1 MNLGLVTSFI
11 IGGMLMLS
19 IIVMNIN
26 LSTSSA
32 DLTLTQVNKQHVQT
46 ITDMIT
52 YDIPKIGFA
61 QNGKVS
67 KYNDPSTGSAFQL
80 IEVADTNRIVFNSDI
95 DNDGEIDEITWEL
108 TTEKVYDSQPD
119 LNQNVYK
126 LVRKQNAPSY
136 SEITTEISTGV
147 TKFVINYYDEYGDD
161 KADRMST
168 PVTGSNLEDIK
179 QIDIQLV
186 IQSKE
191 KIRYSV
197 GSDGRYVTSAWE
209 KRYTPRNL
217 Q

>member
-1 MNLGLVTSFI
+1 MNLGLITSFI

-19 IIVMNIN
+19 IIAMNLN

-32 DLTLTQVNKQHVQT
+32 DLTLTQINKQHVQT
-46 ITDMIT
+46 ITDMLT

-67 KYNDPSTGSAFQL
+67 KYNDTSTGSAFDL
-80 IEVADTNRIVFNSDI
+80 IEVADNDRLVFNSDI

-108 TTEKVYDSQPD
+108 TDEKVYDSQPD

-136 SEITTEISTGV
+136 SEITTEITSGV
-147 TKFVINYYDEYGDD
+147 TAFKINYYQQYGDD
-161 KADRMST
+161 KSDTLST
-168 PVTGSNLEDIK
+168 PVADPTVIR
-179 QIDIQLV
+179 QIDIELV

-197 GSDGRYVTSAWE
+197 GSDGRFVTSAWE
-209 KRYTPRNL
+209 KRFTPRNL

>member
-46 ITDMIT
+46 ITDMLT

-67 KYNDPSTGSAFQL
+67 KYNDPSTGTSFKL
-80 IEVADTNRIVFNSDI
+80 IEVADNDRIVFNSDI

-108 TTEKVYDSQPD
+108 TDEKVYDSQPE
-119 LNQNVYK
+119 LNQGVLK

-136 SEITTEISTGV
+136 SEIITDITSGV
-147 TKFVINYYDEYGDD
+147 TKFVINYYDEYGAE
-161 KADRMST
+161 KADTLST
-168 PVTGSNLEDIK
+168 PVADPSVIR
-179 QIDIQLV
+179 QIDFELV
-186 IQSKE
+186 LQSKE
-191 KIRYSV
+191 KIRYSI

>member
-32 DLTLTQVNKQHVQT
+32 DLTMTQINKQHVQT
-46 ITDMIT
+46 ITDMLT

-61 QNGKVS
+61 PNGKVS
-67 KYNDPSTGSAFQL
+67 KYNNPSTGSPYQL
-80 IEVADTNRIVFNSDI
+80 IEVADTNKIVFNSDI
-95 DNDGEIDEITWEL
+95 DNNGEIDKISWEL
-108 TTEKVYDSQPD
+108 TTEKVYDSQPAK
-119 LNQNVYK
+119 NQNVYK

-136 SEITTEISTGV
+136 SEIVTEITSGV
-147 TKFVINYYDEYGDD
+147 TKFYINYYDKYGDEKTD
-161 KADRMST
+161 KMTT
-168 PVTGSNLEDIK
+168 PVTGSSLEDIK
-179 QIDIQLV
+179 QIDFTLV
-186 IQSKE
+186 IQSEE
-191 KIRYSV
+191 KIKYSV

>member
-1 MNLGLVTSFI
+1 
-11 IGGMLMLS
+11 MLS

-46 ITDMIT
+46 ITDMLT

-95 DNDGEIDEITWEL
+95 DNDGEIDEITWEM

-147 TKFVINYYDEYGDD
+147 TKFVINYYDEYGDN
-161 KADRMST
+161 KADRMTT
-168 PVTGSNLEDIK
+168 PVTGSNLENIK

-191 KIRYSV
+191 KIRYSI
-197 GSDGRYVTSAWE
+197 GSDGHYVTSAWE